1 MMICMFI
8 FSCQQNLLEQQSKR
22 EFTPSRSQDVLTTAL
37 TFREG
42 SRSWRLCEP
51 VNFFNIPA
59 GRRNRITKAEL
70 LERDRERDAELEKA
84 KKEMAM
90 EMEKTR
96 QEMAE
101 LKALLSKANISSPIA
116 SDKTSCEANT
126 VKEAKTQVVK
136 ELEPELI
143 EVDLE
148 PNPLEKK
155 VK

>member
-1 MMICMFI
+1 
-8 FSCQQNLLEQQSKR
+8 
-22 EFTPSRSQDVLTTAL
+22 
-37 TFREG
+37 
-42 SRSWRLCEP
+42 
-51 VNFFNIPA
+51 
-59 GRRNRITKAEL
+59 
-70 LERDRERDAELEKA
+70 
-84 KKEMAM
+84 M

-101 LKALLSKANISSPIA
+101 MKALLSKANISSPIA
-116 SDKTSCEANT
+116 SDKASCEANT

>member
-1 MMICMFI
+1 M
-8 FSCQQNLLEQQSKR
+8 
-22 EFTPSRSQDVLTTAL
+22 LTTAL
-37 TFREG
+37 QTPEHSGRVRGVGGFV
-42 SRSWRLCEP
+42 SPSI
-51 VNFFNIPA
+51 FFNIPP

-101 LKALLSKANISSPIA
+101 MKALLSKANISSPIA
-116 SDKTSCEANT
+116 SDKASCEANT
-126 VKEAKTQVVK
+126 VKEAKTEVVK
-136 ELEPELI
+136 KLEPEMI

-148 PNPLEKK
+148 PNPPENK